1 MKTGVILILFS
12 IFMVLLCIN
21 TGFADDNIGKIEQAL
36 SQGSPVPEGELEAV
50 GTVGGCSATLITA
63 NLVLSAGHCF
73 CDDFG
78 NNCNNR
84 GQFTLHDVRPVNNPS
99 IRQDITIAGDVRI
112 HPEYGKRGWLRED
125 YSVLELDK
133 PASSVAL
140 VNPISLE
147 NPWNI
152 PFVGEKLTLVGFGY
166 TGVDCKSPSQGKMK
180 MEVAVDG
187 SGWGGISFKN
197 AQLHSCPG
205 DSGGPI
211 INKAGHVVGV
221 ASWNQDSSSTYRPTS
236 YAYNWILEIPTPSW
250 SDCSWIPIQTGG
262 INSHGKSQYC
272 PEGSYLTALDLDGD
286 RSASDMDTPVIGQ
299 AKCCKIEGA
308 KSQKWEKS
316 EWVQIETKGI
326 NSHSMLGSWC
336 PQGSY
341 ITGIDLDAAAGS
353 DPMDSPVIGQV
364 QCSKPAGYDTWGST
378 YWMDVGPDL
387 SHQKKDWCLDGAF
400 ITQLDLDRVAGDD
413 PHDSPVVGKAKC
425 SCTREQVTPTP
436 TPAPTP
442 KEFHAEILPLSTQYL
457 TKPIIHE
464 DLTSDIEPVETDE
477 VRVIEP
483 DLIEFNG
490 NNDIEENMNL
500 PGSDYSSFDLSA
512 DDPFLCIQACKQDSQ
527 CAACTYVKPGIQ
539 GDSARCWL
547 KNSVSEKK
555 EDSCCSSWIKP

>member
-1 MKTGVILILFS
+1 MKIGVILIFFC
-12 IFMVLLCIN
+12 IFTVLLCIN

-50 GTVGGCSATLITA
+50 GTVGGCSATLITD
-63 NLVLSAGHCF
+63 NLVLAAGHCF

-78 NNCNNR
+78 NNCGNR
-84 GQFTLHDVRPVNNPS
+84 AQFILHDVRPVNNPN
-99 IRQDITIAGDVRI
+99 IRQDISISGDVRI

-125 YSVLELDK
+125 YSVIELDQ

-140 VNPISLE
+140 VNPISVE

-152 PFVGEKLTLVGFGY
+152 PLVGEKLTLVGFGA
-166 TGVDCKSPSQGKMK
+166 TGTDCKSPSKGKMK

-221 ASWNQDSSSTYRPTS
+221 ASWNQGSSSTYRPTS
-236 YAYNWILEIPTPSW
+236 YAYNWIYGIPTPGW
-250 SDCSWIPIQTGG
+250 SDCSWIPIETGG

-286 RSASDMDTPVIGQ
+286 RSLSDMDTPVIGQ
-299 AKCCKIEGA
+299 AKCCKIKGA
-308 KSQKWEKS
+308 KSHKWEKS
-316 EWVQIETKGI
+316 EWFQIETKGI
-326 NSHSMLGSWC
+326 SSHSMLGSWC

-364 QCSKPAGYDTWGST
+364 QCSKPTGYDTWGST

-387 SHQKKDWCLDGAF
+387 SHQKNDWCLDGAF

-425 SCTREQVTPTP
+425 SCAREQATPTP
-436 TPAPTP
+436 TPATVP
-442 KEFHAEILPLSTQYL
+442 KDFKATILPFPAYE
-457 TKPIIHE
+457 PVYPVINEGIIKE
-464 DLTSDIEPVETDE
+464 AEPVDMNEIAIIEPA
-477 VRVIEP
+477 VINVTGNYEP
-483 DLIEFNG
+483 
-490 NNDIEENMNL
+490 EENINL
-500 PGSDYSSFDLSA
+500 PGLDYSSFDLSS
-512 DDPFLCIQACKQDSQ
+512 DDPLLCVQACEQDSQ
-527 CAACTYVKPGIQ
+527 CVACTYVKPGVQ
-539 GDSARCWL
+539 GTSARCWL
-547 KNSVSEKK
+547 KNGVPEKQT
-555 EDSCCSSWIKP
+555 DQCCSSWVKP